1 MYTHERIFV
10 YAVNRST
17 EAFRGGNRD
26 CRDAQRKWILGNV
39 LLIRKISRDM
49 TVPFEAEEIKTAREK
64 EREKRREERK
74 KSEDRSERVVEAERD
89 LEPWKAPIA
98 VARVRLPSKTR
109 FIPQLL
115 RASISGA
122 HTNIKRHQYSE
133 TIKSALTFERSRVQ

>member
-1 MYTHERIFV
+1 MYTYECIFV
-10 YAVNRST
+10 YAVSRST

-39 LLIRKISRDM
+39 LLIRKISRIWLY
-49 TVPFEAEEIKTAREK
+49 PSRQKRLKPRERKK
-64 EREKRREERK
+64 ERSREERK

-115 RASISGA
+115 RASISSA

-133 TIKSALTFERSRVQ
+133 TIKSALTFERSHVQ